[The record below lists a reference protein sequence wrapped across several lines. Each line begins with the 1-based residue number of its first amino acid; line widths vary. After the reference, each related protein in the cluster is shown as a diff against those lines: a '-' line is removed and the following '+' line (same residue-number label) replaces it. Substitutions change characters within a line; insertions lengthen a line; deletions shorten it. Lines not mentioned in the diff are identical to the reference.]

1 MKKPGLNFN
10 PGLVL
15 IRLQTT
21 KPWALKTGRQF
32 VSRPKK
38 KNKNIADELK
48 LKLLDLSLDKLT
60 NEVIF
65 KNEKVQLRQSWFQMT
80 VTFFCVKWCF
90 VCLFVC
96 VECEAHQCGT
106 QSILLWVV
114 PWLQHT
120 TAKVSVVFKQNVW
133 LITVQWTKKIRF
145 SGH

>member
-38 KNKNIADELK
+38 KNKNIADEPK

-65 KNEKVQLRQSWFQMT
+65 KNEKVQLRQSWFHMT

-96 VECEAHQCGT
+96 LCRVWGTLMWYSVHFTMSGTLVTTYNSKSECGFQTECLAYNST
-106 QSILLWVV
+106 MD
-114 PWLQHT
+114 
-120 TAKVSVVFKQNVW
+120 
-133 LITVQWTKKIRF
+133 KKNQI
-145 SGH
+145 